1 MEKTRALVC
10 KATDADAPL
19 AERHEAF
26 DELVRRFQDMAFA
39 CAYAALCDFH
49 LAEDAAQGA
58 FVNAWR
64 KLSQLRAPEAF
75 PGWLR
80 RVVLTECS
88 RLTRG
93 RRVPTAPLDA
103 GAQVA
108 AREPSP

>member
-49 LAEDAAQGA
+49 LAEDAAQEA
-58 FVNAWR
+58 FVAAWR
-64 KLSQLRAPEAF
+64 KLSRLREPAAF

-93 RRVPTAPLDA
+93 KRAPM
-103 GAQVA
+103 V
-108 AREPSP
+108 S